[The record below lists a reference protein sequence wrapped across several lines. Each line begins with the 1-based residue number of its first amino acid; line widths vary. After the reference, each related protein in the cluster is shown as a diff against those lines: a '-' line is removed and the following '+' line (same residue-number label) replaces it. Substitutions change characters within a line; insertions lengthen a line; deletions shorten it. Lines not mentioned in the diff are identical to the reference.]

1 MSKLG
6 SSFKSDKLR
15 TISKMTF
22 PLQTDESFEVS
33 TDRKPGSETALYCKN
48 AERKT
53 EVAMGLG
60 STYYLFQES

>member
-1 MSKLG
+1 
-6 SSFKSDKLR
+6 
-15 TISKMTF
+15 MTF

-53 EVAMGLG
+53 EVATGLG